1 VNHGWLLSV
10 IDGLDGGM
18 VIVAKAGVCWRTTLE
33 GFAPMKRFGPRR
45 RYGLKPATR
54 NAIYSRILPT
64 ILVSGMGVN
73 AMIKEW
79 PLAKARLFDMGIGA
93 ALPVAVVMA
102 AIMIGRLFS
111 RRGTSD
117 IR

>member
-1 VNHGWLLSV
+1 MLA
-10 IDGLDGGM
+10 DD
-18 VIVAKAGVCWRTTLE
+18 T
-33 GFAPMKRFGPRR
+33 
-45 RYGLKPATR
+45 GLKPATR